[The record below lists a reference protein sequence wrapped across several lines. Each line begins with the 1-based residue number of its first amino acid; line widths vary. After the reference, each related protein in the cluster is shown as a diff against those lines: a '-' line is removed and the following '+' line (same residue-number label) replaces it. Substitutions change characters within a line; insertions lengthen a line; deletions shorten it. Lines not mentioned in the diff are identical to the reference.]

1 MVPKRLDWNAVRL
14 RLGQFPHLPFRIVN
28 FRGKQ
33 MLGKGTAIVATTPY
47 AALACIDA
55 YQLELRSVA

>member
-1 MVPKRLDWNAVRL
+1 MVPKRLEWSSVRL

-33 MLGKGTAIVATTPY
+33 MLGKGSAIVATTPY
-47 AALACIDA
+47 AALACINA
-55 YQLELRSVA
+55 YQLELRAVA